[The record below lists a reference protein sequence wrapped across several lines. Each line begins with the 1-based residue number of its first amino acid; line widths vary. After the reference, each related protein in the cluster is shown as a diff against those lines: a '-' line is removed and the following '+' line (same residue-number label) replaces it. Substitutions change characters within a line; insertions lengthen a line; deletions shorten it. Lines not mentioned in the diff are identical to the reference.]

1 MSIQALRAIVP
12 PPSHPV
18 AAGRHDLWHDVE
30 SQLRTPLPPDY
41 KDFITLYGAG
51 DFYRFLG
58 ILSPF
63 SKRDSLIT
71 NNKRYLPVFKNLSGI
86 ARDVVLTFPDPGG
99 LLICGG
105 DENGNTLFWQT
116 GGEPSAW
123 PIVYASEELLDYEV
137 FETDLTGFLAG
148 WMSGA
153 VQPHLIDHPIEG
165 VRVLERKVPVF
176 EPNRFE

>member
-1 MSIQALRAIVP
+1 MSIDQLLAVVHP
-12 PPSHPV
+12 PVTPV
-18 AAGRHDLWHDVE
+18 ATGSPDLWPEVE
-30 SQLRTPLPPDY
+30 KQLGTRLPPDY
-41 KDFITLYGAG
+41 KEFISLYGTG

-86 ARDVVLTFPDPGG
+86 ARDVVLTFPDSGG
-99 LLICGG
+99 LIICGG

-116 GGEPSAW
+116 GGEPATW
-123 PIVYASEELLDYEV
+123 PIVYASEELIDYEV

-148 WMSGA
+148 WVSGDIR
-153 VQPHLIDHPIEG
+153 PHLIDHSIEG
-165 VRVLERKVPVF
+165 VRVLERNVPVF
-176 EPNRFE
+176 EPSRFE